1 MSISNLADAA
11 EPGAAGRPTAQDQAD
26 DVRARILRLTAE
38 YQRLV
43 ESAEREFVPGRTVVP
58 YAGRVYGDS
67 EMCAA
72 VDASLEF
79 WLTAG
84 RWSRRLELGLAARVA
99 QTHARLV
106 NSGSSANLV
115 AASALT
121 SPLLGERRLRPGDE
135 VLTVAAA
142 FPTTVAPIVQ
152 NGLVPVFVDVD
163 ERTANV
169 DVSRLADAVGP
180 RTRAVMIAHTLGN
193 PFDIDAVSTLCD
205 EHDLFF
211 VEDSCDALGSLY
223 TPSRGPHAGV
233 PRPAGSF
240 GDLST
245 SSFYPAHHI
254 TTGEG
259 GAVYTSDPVLERAV
273 SSLRDWGRD
282 CWCAPGNADTCGER
296 FDHCMGQLPK
306 GYDHKYVF
314 SHFGYNLKMTDLQ
327 AAIGVRQLD
336 RLDGFTARRKENHAR
351 LTRALAEVS
360 DVIRLPEATPNSDPS
375 WFAYLMVVRDDA
387 PFDRAQLVAH
397 LEDAR
402 IQTRMLFSG
411 NIVQQP
417 MFDDMRAAGSGY
429 RVSGP
434 LTVTD
439 RLMRGAVI
447 VGCYPGLS
455 DEQIDYIASCVT
467 SFVARCR

>member
-1 MSISNLADAA
+1 MTITEDLATARARSRTRAQDLREQILAL
-11 EPGAAGRPTAQDQAD
+11 TAQ
-26 DVRARILRLTAE
+26 
-38 YQRLV
+38 YQEL
-43 ESAEREFVPGRTVVP
+43 AGDAKAAFVPGRSVIP
-58 YAGRVYGDS
+58 YAGRVYGAE

-84 RWSRRLELGLAARVA
+84 RWSRRLEALLAERVA

-115 AASALT
+115 AVAALR
-121 SPLLGERRLRPGDE
+121 SPLLGERRLLAGDE

-152 NGLVPVFVDVD
+152 AGLTPVFVDVRD
-163 ERTANV
+163 DTANV
-169 DVSRLADAVGP
+169 DVERLAEAIGP
-180 RTRAVMIAHTLGN
+180 RTRAIVLAHTLGN
-193 PFDIDAVSTLCD
+193 PFDLDAVTALCRQ
-205 EHDLFF
+205 HDLLL
-211 VEDSCDALGSLY
+211 VEDNCDALGSTY
-223 TPSRGPHAGV
+223 TPRTGPYAGHR
-233 PRPAGSF
+233 RPTGSF
-240 GDLST
+240 GNLAT

-259 GAVYTSDPVLERAV
+259 GAVYTSDADIERAV

-282 CWCAPGNADTCGER
+282 CWCDPGKSDTCGER
-296 FDHCMGQLPK
+296 FGHCLGLLPD
-306 GYDHKYVF
+306 GYDHKYVY

-327 AAIGVRQLD
+327 AAIGVRQVD
-336 RLDGFTARRKENHAR
+336 RLDDFTLARKENHAR
-351 LTRALAEVS
+351 LTRALAPAA
-360 DVIRLPEATPNSDPS
+360 DVIALPSPTPQSDPS

-387 PFDRAQLVAH
+387 PFTRAELVVH
-397 LEDAR
+397 LENAR
-402 IQTRMLFSG
+402 IQTRMLFAG

-417 MFDDMRAAGSGY
+417 MFDEMRAAGTGY

-439 RLMRGAVI
+439 RLMRGAVL

-455 DEQIDYIASCVT
+455 GEQVDYIGECIN
-467 SFVARCR
+467 SFVAGAKLRRGTW